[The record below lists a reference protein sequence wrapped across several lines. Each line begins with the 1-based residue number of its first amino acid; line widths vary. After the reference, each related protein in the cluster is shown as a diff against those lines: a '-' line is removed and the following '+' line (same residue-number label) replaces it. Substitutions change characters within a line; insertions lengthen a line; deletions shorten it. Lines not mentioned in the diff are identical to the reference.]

1 MPQSDVLQGGV
12 LQGGVLQAGTAQAG
26 TAQVNGPPASPYDAD
41 VLILALDRA
50 QETVAAIASAL
61 SQTGVARHVIVLDQG
76 SRPAALASV
85 AAFVAGRTDVTL
97 ASAGGNLGVAAGRN
111 LAASL
116 GHGRVLVALD
126 NDAEFADATTLARA
140 VAVLDAAPDLGAIGF
155 RIVLHAGGADDLS
168 SWGYPA
174 ALLARAATTFD
185 TVTFVGAG
193 HAIRRTAW
201 DAARGYDPA
210 LFFCWEELD
219 FCLRAV
225 AAGWRVMY
233 RGDLVV
239 RHKVSAERR
248 VTWSGDRWFYFVRNR
263 IYIARKWQASW
274 VALLPRMA
282 AYAAKGLR
290 NGMLWQTL
298 RAVAAAWR
306 MPVAP
311 HRMPG
316 AMRLYLMRNDHAH
329 RGRWLMRLRGE
340 VMAHLPEAAR
350 LRDIRAT
357 GARLANVPLANI
369 PLANIPL
376 ANIPLGHT
384 PLGHT
389 PLGHTALGRSRLWGS
404 RAEAAARPGS
414 RRSAQTAAPGAAGLL
429 PPLPHPLS

>member
-1 MPQSDVLQGGV
+1 MIGTPATQAVPTQAVPTQVGV
-12 LQGGVLQAGTAQAG
+12 LQVG
-26 TAQVNGPPASPYDAD
+26 TAQVIGPPASPYDAD

-61 SQTGVARHVIVLDQG
+61 SQTGVSRHVIVLDQG
-76 SRPAALASV
+76 SRPAALACI
-85 AAFVAGRTDVTL
+85 AAFVGGRADVTL
-97 ASAGGNLGVAAGRN
+97 TSAGGNLGVAAGRN

-155 RIVLHAGGADDLS
+155 RVVLHAGGADDLS
-168 SWGYPA
+168 SWGYPT
-174 ALLARAATTFD
+174 ALLARAAATFD
-185 TVTFVGAG
+185 AATFVGAG

-201 DAARGYDPA
+201 DAAGGYDPA

-219 FCLRAV
+219 FCLRTV

-274 VALLPRMA
+274 VALLPRIA

-298 RAVAAAWR
+298 RAVAAAAHMRVAPRR
-306 MPVAP
+306 MPA
-311 HRMPG
+311 
-316 AMRLYLMRNDHAH
+316 AMRSYLARHDLAH
-329 RGRWLMRLRGE
+329 RGGWRTRLRQE
-340 VMAHLPEAAR
+340 VLAR
-350 LRDIRAT
+350 L
-357 GARLANVPLANI
+357 
-369 PLANIPL
+369 
-376 ANIPLGHT
+376 PLGIHV
-384 PLGHT
+384 G
-389 PLGHTALGRSRLWGS
+389 GRRMGRSRLGLS
-404 RAEAAARPGS
+404 RAER
-414 RRSAQTAAPGAAGLL
+414 
-429 PPLPHPLS
+429 